1 MRKHIFLG
9 LKMYLES
16 EIFNVISHVDDDGYF
31 VIESDSFT
39 FSTVINISE
48 LVLDGYS
55 YTGMPLMKYSRM
67 DYDLGI

>member
-1 MRKHIFLG
+1 MRDYIFLG

-55 YTGMPLMKYSRM
+55 YTGIPFMKYYRM